1 MNISKFT
8 QKSVEAVQNCEKLAY
23 EYGNQ
28 QIDQEHLLYSLLT
41 VEDSLIFKLI
51 TKMGISGDQFRDE
64 VQQAIGKLPKVSGGQ
79 VYFSNDANKVLVNA
93 EDEAK
98 AMGDE
103 YVSVEHLFLAMLKQ
117 PNKAVKELFRLY
129 GITKESFLQALS
141 TVRGNQRVVSDNPEA
156 TYDTLNKYGYKLDLH
171 DGIKNNPYLSQ
182 KKLYKGASKDY
193 LDNAKAWNTE
203 VKRYNENV
211 KQHIELEPIQL
222 KNYISIKQE
231 VLENV
236 KEANA
241 EEKKITPKAIELVH
255 EMADWVMET
264 LRNLKVYIKRKS
276 REYEA
281 AKAWNGIKDRFNDM
295 FKENKRLD
303 DEIKSLSNQIEDLNH
318 LDHEFTEVI
327 DSKLSLIHDIE
338 EQDMRQKEKLSQL
351 KVLEPEAYKDLTQEE
366 YRKEIKGLS
375 FEERIDKATSLIE
388 EHQRM
393 IERSRGYEID
403 I

>member
-1 MNISKFT
+1 MQKRGMQKF
-8 QKSVEAVQNCEKLAY
+8 
-23 EYGNQ
+23 
-28 QIDQEHLLYSLLT
+28 
-41 VEDSLIFKLI
+41 
-51 TKMGISGDQFRDE
+51 
-64 VQQAIGKLPKVSGGQ
+64 
-79 VYFSNDANKVLVNA
+79 
-93 EDEAK
+93 
-98 AMGDE
+98 
-103 YVSVEHLFLAMLKQ
+103 
-117 PNKAVKELFRLY
+117 
-129 GITKESFLQALS
+129 
-141 TVRGNQRVVSDNPEA
+141 
-156 TYDTLNKYGYKLDLH
+156 
-171 DGIKNNPYLSQ
+171 
-182 KKLYKGASKDY
+182 
-193 LDNAKAWNTE
+193 
-203 VKRYNENV
+203 KRYNENV

-241 EEKKITPKAIELVH
+241 KEKKITPKAIELVH
-255 EMADWVMET
+255 EMADWIMDT
-264 LRNLKVYIKRKS
+264 LRNLKIYIKRKS

-281 AKAWNGIKDRFNDM
+281 AKAWNGIKDKFNDM

-303 DEIKSLSNQIEDLNH
+303 NEIKSLSNQIEDLNH

-338 EQDMRQKEKLSQL
+338 EQDMRQKEMLSQL

-388 EHQRM
+388 EHDRE